1 MTPRSLFLIF
11 IKILGIYMVIAS
23 MTVVPQSIS
32 AISMFFSGAD
42 NSNDADYII
51 VSGLMLLTVGLY
63 FLILYFCVFRTDL
76 IIDKLRLD
84 KNFTEEKFEL
94 NIHRS
99 TVLTIVLTVVGILVL
114 IEAIPNLC
122 RNIFSFVQQKSVMFI
137 KDPDSGW
144 IIFYAVKALLGYILL
159 TNSRMTVNFIE
170 RKRKNK
176 ITHTIHSIKN

>member
-1 MTPRSLFLIF
+1 
-11 IKILGIYMVIAS
+11 MVIAS

-42 NSNDADYII
+42 NSNDAVDYIL
-51 VSGLMLLTVGLY
+51 VSGLMLLTVGIF

-84 KNFTEEKFEL
+84 KNFTEEKIEL

-99 TVLTIVLTVVGILVL
+99 SVLTIALTVVGILVL

-122 RNIFSFVQQKSVMFI
+122 KNIFSFVQQKSVMFI
-137 KDPDSGW
+137 KGPDSGW
-144 IIFYAVKALLGYILL
+144 IIFYAVKVLLGYILL
-159 TNSRMTVNFIE
+159 TNSRMIVNFIE
-170 RKRKNK
+170 RKRKK
-176 ITHTIHSIKN
+176 